1 MLFQVS
7 IIINYSLQVVWIA
20 LQIIVAIFL
29 LFKMLK
35 TKRYNLLPLIL
46 FLIFSSVRII
56 FLVTVPALRPIY
68 LVLVQFPNLLLVIF
82 TKLTFFKYRKSPFT
96 IFVLILI
103 IVRTID
109 FIIRLNYNIT
119 VPMTS
124 ELSESNLLYYYYI
137 LFSIS
142 TSYLLSHGWL
152 GFVSIR
158 YYWTL
163 RSERIAPWI
172 KKRYLLIAISS
183 LIYCLS
189 IFIYYLFPY
198 HNVDIYAYPN
208 IIYSYILVGLTIFY
222 SIGMFIAWI
231 MPQKLKRYFDKDFQ
245 LGEEQEFTEEELME
259 RINRERNISEE

>member
-1 MLFQVS
+1 
-7 IIINYSLQVVWIA
+7 NYSLQVVWIV
-20 LQIIVAIFL
+20 LQLVVAIFL
-29 LFKMLK
+29 LVKMFK
-35 TKRYNLLPLIL
+35 TKRYNLIPLIL

-82 TKLTFFKYRKSPFT
+82 TKLTFFRYRKSPFM

-103 IVRTID
+103 FIRTVD
-109 FIIRLNYNIT
+109 FIIRLNFNIT
-119 VPMTS
+119 VPMTR
-124 ELSESNLLYYYYI
+124 ELSESDLLYYYYI

-142 TSYLLSHGWL
+142 ISYLLSHGWL

-158 YYWTL
+158 YYWTI
-163 RSERIAPWI
+163 RFENIAPWI
-172 KKRYLLIAISS
+172 RKRYRLIAISS
-183 LIYCLS
+183 LIYCFS
-189 IFIYYLFPY
+189 IVIYFLFPY
-198 HNVDIYAYPN
+198 HDVDIYVFPN

-245 LGEEQEFTEEELME
+245 PSEEKEFTEEELME
-259 RINRERNISEE
+259 RINRERNISK